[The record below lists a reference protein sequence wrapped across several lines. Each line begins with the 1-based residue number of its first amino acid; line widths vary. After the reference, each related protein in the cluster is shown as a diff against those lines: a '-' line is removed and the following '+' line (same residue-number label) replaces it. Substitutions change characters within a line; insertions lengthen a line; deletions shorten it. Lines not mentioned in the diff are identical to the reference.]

1 MVNGQWK
8 RSTVNLYSLTCDKTI
23 KLHLEMYRVLQVI
36 SKWKTLKQH
45 VYILKVVEVWPTF
58 DIQIN
63 IALVIFWKKAAK
75 PHFLEIA
82 LSTPQ
87 KYLKACQHSD
97 Q

>member
-1 MVNGQWK
+1 
-8 RSTVNLYSLTCDKTI
+8 
-23 KLHLEMYRVLQVI
+23 MYRVLQVI

-45 VYILKVVEVWPTF
+45 AYILKVVEVWPTF

-75 PHFLEIA
+75 PHFPKIA

-87 KYLKACQHSD
+87 RYLKACRHFYQ
-97 Q
+97 